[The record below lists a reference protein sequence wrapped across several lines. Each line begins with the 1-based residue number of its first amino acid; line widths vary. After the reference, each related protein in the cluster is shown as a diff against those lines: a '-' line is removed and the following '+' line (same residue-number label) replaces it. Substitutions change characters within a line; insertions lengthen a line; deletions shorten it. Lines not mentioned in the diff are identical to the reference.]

1 MTVPISR
8 MWNRTKDIKHP
19 GLWWCTVGCLAGP
32 LEERTPSAMM
42 MWVHLEDLE
51 DLEDLVDLED
61 LMDQEVR
68 KVSLLLMMDGL

>member
-1 MTVPISR
+1 
-8 MWNRTKDIKHP
+8 
-19 GLWWCTVGCLAGP
+19 
-32 LEERTPSAMM
+32 MM